1 MKFFPGLRSISALR
15 PKVLFSAILSCLA
28 LGSACGAGGSA
39 SGVGTNNSTGTVPAF
54 AHVVLVVEENTS
66 YSEVIGNSAM
76 PYLNSLA
83 TKYGVATQ
91 YYGNVHP
98 SIGNYLMMTTGAMA
112 TTDDHFT
119 GTISGDN
126 LARQFATDNKT
137 WKVYAEG
144 VPSAGYLGGDTGYYI
159 QHHNPFSYFSDVT
172 SNPAE
177 AANIV
182 PFSGFGSDVGS
193 GNLPDFALVIP
204 NSRDDAHDCPG
215 GGSSC
220 TASQR
225 LAPADAWLQANIA
238 PLIASA
244 QMANTLLV
252 ITFDEG
258 DLSDTANGGGHVA
271 TVVVSQTGK
280 AGYKGTATYQ
290 HQNLLR
296 TIGDALRL
304 SHVPG
309 AGQSAGN
316 MGEFF

>member
-1 MKFFPGLRSISALR
+1 M
-15 PKVLFSAILSCLA
+15 
-28 LGSACGAGGSA
+28 
-39 SGVGTNNSTGTVPAF
+39 NSTGIVPGF
-54 AHVVLVVEENTS
+54 AHVVVVVEENAS
-66 YSEVIGNSAM
+66 YSEVVGNAAV

-83 TKYGVATQ
+83 TRYGLATQ

-112 TTDDHFT
+112 TTDDNFS

-126 LARQFATDNKT
+126 LARQFAADNKT

-144 VPSAGYLGGDTGYYI
+144 LPSAGYLGGDTGFYI
-159 QHHNPFSYFSDVT
+159 QHHNPFSYFTDVVN
-172 SNPAE
+172 NPAE

-182 PFSGFGSDVGS
+182 PFSRFTSDVAS
-193 GNLPDFALVIP
+193 GTLPDFALVIP

-215 GGSSC
+215 GGPSC

-225 LAPADAWLQANIA
+225 LAPADAWLQTNIA
-238 PLIASA
+238 PLIANA

-258 DLSDTANGGGHVA
+258 DLSDTTNAGGHIA
-271 TVVVSQTGK
+271 TIVISQNGK

-309 AGQSAGN
+309 EGETAGN